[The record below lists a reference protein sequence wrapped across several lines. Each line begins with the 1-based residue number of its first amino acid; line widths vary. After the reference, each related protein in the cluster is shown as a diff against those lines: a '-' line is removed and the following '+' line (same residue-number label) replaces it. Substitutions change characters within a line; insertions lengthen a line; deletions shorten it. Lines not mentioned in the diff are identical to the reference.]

1 MKLMIPFTPHL
12 AYECLE
18 IYNCQSINKWPQIDK
33 NLSEDVNLAIQIN
46 GKTREVIVIKKDLPE
61 KEVNAMVVNRIKVKK
76 YLTSKIIKTI
86 FVKNKII
93 NYILPKK

>member
-1 MKLMIPFTPHL
+1 M
-12 AYECLE
+12 E

>member
-1 MKLMIPFTPHL
+1 M
-12 AYECLE
+12 
-18 IYNCQSINKWPQIDK
+18 
-33 NLSEDVNLAIQIN
+33 NLAIQIN

>member
-1 MKLMIPFTPHL
+1 MYDLNKILDEIKILPKWDTAICLQGTETIKDPF
-12 AYECLE
+12 AG
-18 IYNCQSINKWPQIDK
+18 IGS
-33 NLSEDVNLAIQIN
+33 A
-46 GKTREVIVIKKDLPE
+46 RDLPE